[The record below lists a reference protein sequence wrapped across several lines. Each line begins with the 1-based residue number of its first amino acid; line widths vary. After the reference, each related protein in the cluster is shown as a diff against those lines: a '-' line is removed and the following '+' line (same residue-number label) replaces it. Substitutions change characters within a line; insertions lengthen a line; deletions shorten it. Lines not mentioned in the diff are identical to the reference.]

1 MTSRPSGIP
10 PSRREART
18 GPGRSRRDGFGAV
31 AAALGPWRHRLLW
44 LGGLWVA
51 IAVGAAVLG
60 LRPDAPHLLAILLA
74 LAAILWYAS
83 DHTATHHV
91 TVWPLT
97 DGTLGSGTRGNDF
110 RATSLAARI
119 EAANSRGEGRETLV
133 HDLHVQL
140 STIIRERLWTK
151 HALVIEEEPKW
162 SQGVMPPELW
172 EFLVTLPPPDLYRPD
187 KLDPILR
194 RIEQW

>member
-1 MTSRPSGIP
+1 MTSRSSGIP
-10 PSRREART
+10 PTRPAEGERRS
-18 GPGRSRRDGFGAV
+18 PRDGLRSL
-31 AAALGPWRHRLLW
+31 AAALAPWRHRLLW
-44 LGGLWVA
+44 LGGLWAFIA
-51 IAVGAAVLG
+51 IFATVLG

-83 DHTATHHV
+83 DHTATQHV

-97 DGTLGSGTRGNDF
+97 DGLLGSGTRGNDF
-110 RATSLAARI
+110 RATSLAARL
-119 EAANSRGEGRETLV
+119 EAANTRGEGREALV

-140 STIIRERLWTK
+140 STIIRERLWAK
-151 HALVIEEEPKW
+151 HALIIEEEPKW
-162 SQGVMPPELW
+162 SQGVTPPELW

>member
-1 MTSRPSGIP
+1 MTNRPSGIP
-10 PSRREART
+10 PTPPNASG
-18 GPGRSRRDGFGAV
+18 GPGRRRRV
-31 AAALGPWRHRLLW
+31 ALGELSSALAPWRHRLLW
-44 LGGLWVA
+44 LVGLWAA
-51 IAVGAAVLG
+51 IAIAAAVLG
-60 LRPDAPHLLAILLA
+60 LAPDAPHLLAILVV

-83 DHTATHHV
+83 DHTATQRV

-97 DGTLGSGTRGNDF
+97 DGTIGSGTRGNDF
-110 RATSLAARI
+110 RATNLATRL
-119 EAANSRGEGRETLV
+119 EAANARGEGREALV

-140 STIIRERLWTK
+140 STIIRERLWAK

-172 EFLVTLPPPDLYRPD
+172 EFLVTLPPPDLYRPA